1 MVNKLRSYAR
11 RVVITGLTLSCAL
24 AGALPTA
31 ALAQSEEIKIG
42 FLLKTMQEARY
53 LTDRALFTA
62 RAESK
67 GASVVFDSSG
77 NDPLRQLQQVEEM
90 LEDGVDVL
98 VLQPVN
104 TQTAG
109 SLVDLAH
116 ENGVRVVGY
125 DSLIQNGPLDVMVM
139 QDSWAVGRIQGEAM
153 VEWFTRTKGEV
164 TGRVALIKGQPGD
177 ANAEALSSGVLEVL
191 AKHPKLE
198 LVAQR
203 SHVDWSPDLSRETA
217 ESLLVEYDNA
227 VDAFICNNSGLAYG
241 VIAALR
247 DEDLASTEKV
257 FVAGAD
263 ADLRN
268 IRLIVE
274 DAQALDVWK
283 KIKPLAY
290 KAADIA
296 IELAKSPEVDAV
308 ALIGEHTLVDNGHG
322 EVPTIITPV
331 VGVSKDTIDATLIEG
346 GFFTSEQ
353 VYDDKS

>member
-1 MVNKLRSYAR
+1 MVKKLTPTTR
-11 RVVITGLTLSCAL
+11 RAAIAGLAFVCAF
-24 AGALPTA
+24 AGATTNA
-31 ALAQSEEIKIG
+31 TFAQSDDIKIG

-53 LTDRALFTA
+53 QTDKSLFIA

-67 GASVVFDSSG
+67 GAQVMFDSSG
-77 NDPLRQLQQVEEM
+77 NDPLRQLQQFEEM
-90 LEDGVDVL
+90 LDSGVSVI

-104 TQTAG
+104 TQTSG
-109 SLVDLAH
+109 SLVNLAH
-116 ENGVRVVGY
+116 EKGVRVVGY
-125 DSLIQNGPLDVMVM
+125 DSLVQNGPLDVMVM
-139 QDSWAVGRIQGEAM
+139 QDSWTVGRLQGEAM
-153 VEWFTRTKGEV
+153 VEWFKKTKGEV
-164 TGRVALIKGQPGD
+164 SGRVALIKGQPGD

-191 AKHPKLE
+191 ADFPKLE
-198 LVAQR
+198 LVAER

-217 ESLLVEYDNA
+217 ESLLIEHDNG

-247 DEDLASTEKV
+247 DENLASTDKV

-274 DAQALDVWK
+274 GAQALDVWK

-290 KAADIA
+290 KAADVA
-296 IELAKSPEVDAV
+296 IELAASPETDA
-308 ALIGEHTLVDNGHG
+308 ANLIGEHTLIDNGHG

-331 VGVSKDTIDATLIEG
+331 VGVSKNTIDSTVIEG

-353 VYDDKS
+353 VYGDNS